1 MEKWIDIV
9 RDFKITHTN
18 SRFNEWDSEN
28 TPEYCFYYEIDY
40 LNIEARERVVLWFEN
55 KAEFSNFLKY
65 ELPINYLKKFYRFVK
80 DIDEES
86 IALDFSFFFIEEE
99 KAIKKLNNYQNKI
112 DEIINENSFDSF
124 AEILTTAFNDKRE
137 WFKSAPK
144 ILWIGKTSSFFKGEA
159 PILKDF
165 LSLFG
170 TEENDSFKLSHKI
183 KDIGTYNYLEE
194 IYFDIEILFKYI
206 FEEIDKLSNNNNENI
221 KDNGNFSSSFLGYFD
236 KINERLYTLENKAK
250 EIQTLHFKKINLAK
264 IQEYKN
270 KFKTA
275 RNSVET
281 TPFNIEDHKIK
292 VNTLVNLS
300 KTVKENWNFE
310 NVDEKIKF
318 LKTELKALIF
328 NDYNYHNINE
338 NDTLFSDSNILEL
351 YELFEISNTLLVAND
366 SFLTIN
372 LFIKPLTDENN
383 EIINIEEVFIE
394 VNSGKILSI

>member
-206 FEEIDKLSNNNNENI
+206 FEEIDKLSNNNNQNS

-236 KINERLYTLENKAK
+236 KINERLSTLENKAK
-250 EIQTLHFKKINLAK
+250 EIQTLYFKKINLAK

-328 NDYNYHNINE
+328 NDYNYHIINE

-366 SFLTIN
+366 RFLTIN

-394 VNSGKILSI
+394 VNTGKILSI

>member
-40 LNIEARERVVLWFEN
+40 LNIEARERVILWFEN

-206 FEEIDKLSNNNNENI
+206 FEEIDKLSNNNNQNS

-236 KINERLYTLENKAK
+236 KINERLSTLENKAK
-250 EIQTLHFKKINLAK
+250 EIQTLYFKKINLAK

-328 NDYNYHNINE
+328 NDYNYHIINE

-366 SFLTIN
+366 RFLTIN

-383 EIINIEEVFIE
+383 EIINLKEVFIE
-394 VNSGKILSI
+394 VNTGKILSI

>member
-206 FEEIDKLSNNNNENI
+206 FEEIDKLSNNNNQNS

-310 NVDEKIKF
+310 NVDEKIKV
-318 LKTELKALIF
+318 LKTELKTIFF
-328 NDYNYHNINE
+328 NDCNYQVINE
-338 NDTLFSDSNILEL
+338 NDTLFSDSNRLESF
-351 YELFEISNTLLVAND
+351 ELFELSNSLFVANQC
-366 SFLTIN
+366 FLSIS
-372 LFIKPLTDENN
+372 LFINPLIDEDN
-383 EIINIEEVFIE
+383 EIINIEKVFIE

>member
-40 LNIEARERVVLWFEN
+40 LNIEARERVILWFEN

-206 FEEIDKLSNNNNENI
+206 FEEIDKLSNNNNQNS

-236 KINERLYTLENKAK
+236 KINERLSTLENKAK
-250 EIQTLHFKKINLAK
+250 EIQTLYFKKINLAK

-328 NDYNYHNINE
+328 NDYNYHIINE

-383 EIINIEEVFIE
+383 EIINLKEVFIE
-394 VNSGKILSI
+394 VNTGKILSI

>member
-40 LNIEARERVVLWFEN
+40 LNIEARERVILWFEN

-206 FEEIDKLSNNNNENI
+206 FEEIDKLSNNNNQNS

-236 KINERLYTLENKAK
+236 KINERLSTLENKAK
-250 EIQTLHFKKINLAK
+250 EIQTLYFKKINLAK

-328 NDYNYHNINE
+328 NDYNYHIINE
-338 NDTLFSDSNILEL
+338 NDTLYSDSNILEL

-383 EIINIEEVFIE
+383 EIINLKEVFIE
-394 VNSGKILSI
+394 VNTGKILSI

>member
-40 LNIEARERVVLWFEN
+40 LNIEARERVILWFEN

-99 KAIKKLNNYQNKI
+99 KAIKKLNNYQIKI
-112 DEIINENSFDSF
+112 DELINENSFDSF
-124 AEILTTAFNDKRE
+124 AERLTTAFNDKRE

-206 FEEIDKLSNNNNENI
+206 FEEIDKLSNNNNQNS

-236 KINERLYTLENKAK
+236 KINERLSTLENKAK
-250 EIQTLHFKKINLAK
+250 EIQTLYFKKINLAK

-328 NDYNYHNINE
+328 NDYNYHIINE
-338 NDTLFSDSNILEL
+338 NDTLYSDSNILEL

-383 EIINIEEVFIE
+383 EIINLKEVFIE
-394 VNSGKILSI
+394 VNTGKILSI

>member
-206 FEEIDKLSNNNNENI
+206 FEEIDKLSNNNNQNS

-236 KINERLYTLENKAK
+236 KINERLSTLENKAK
-250 EIQTLHFKKINLAK
+250 EIQTLYFKKINLAK

-328 NDYNYHNINE
+328 NDYNYHIINE
-338 NDTLFSDSNILEL
+338 NDTLYSDSNILEL

-383 EIINIEEVFIE
+383 EIINLKEVFIE
-394 VNSGKILSI
+394 VNTGKILSI

>member
-328 NDYNYHNINE
+328 NDYNYHIINE

>member
-206 FEEIDKLSNNNNENI
+206 FEEIDKLSNNNNQNS

-236 KINERLYTLENKAK
+236 KINERLSTLENKAK
-250 EIQTLHFKKINLAK
+250 EIQTLYFKKINLAK

-328 NDYNYHNINE
+328 NDYNYHIINE

-383 EIINIEEVFIE
+383 EIINLKEVFIE
-394 VNSGKILSI
+394 VNTGKILSI